1 MKIDKGSL
9 VNFSSGY
16 WGFQMEYAH
25 KNPGI
30 VVEVKK
36 PVDPRARGSA
46 TVMWSDGSIT
56 TEHSTFLEIA
66 NDLEVASE
74 GR

>member
-1 MKIDKGSL
+1 
-9 VNFSSGY
+9 
-16 WGFQMEYAH
+16 MEYAH

-66 NDLEVASE
+66 NELEVASE